1 MILGFTILSVLAL
14 PIMYIY
20 WRGSAYDI
28 GGFAMQ
34 DFSLGNLGY
43 SSV

>member
-1 MILGFTILSVLAL
+1 MILGFTILSVFAL